1 MTITFAY
8 LWEAGMKHIDQAIQE
23 LIDYK
28 QKESNAA
35 YNNNNLQ
42 KYIQLKEEIWE
53 LLPGSKVEYVESY
66 NIAAGL
72 LRLVIMVNDIVKV
85 EKWMNVLYFCFPT
98 RLDTGNREAWGGRT
112 YYTLGDFH
120 KAYELLVVAKNK
132 SGGRCFDDADD
143 LKYLK
148 LLKLGPEEFI
158 KQLQASDVSS
168 AHGIKADEKEVTVP
182 PENTLSMAHLS
193 ARYDLDD
200 ALSLK
205 LNNLSEMGNLLM
217 DNGSYDNAINSFS
230 DALALL
236 PLPTQQ
242 WEAGTWLYTAIG
254 EAYYFK
260 HDYEN
265 AKNNLYDA
273 LNCADSTDSAFTYLR
288 LEQSLYELGDLA
300 CAKEN
305 LLKAYMLEGNEIFD
319 DEEEKYFNLLLD
331 II

>member
-1 MTITFAY
+1 
-8 LWEAGMKHIDQAIQE
+8 MKHIDQAIQE
-23 LIDYK
+23 LIDMK
-28 QKESNAA
+28 NNESNAA
-35 YNNNNLQ
+35 YDNNDLQ
-42 KYIQLKEEIWE
+42 KCILLDEEIWA
-53 LLPGSKVEYVESY
+53 LLPEKKTEYGDSFV
-66 NIAAGL
+66 IASGM
-72 LRLVIMVNDIVKV
+72 LRLLIMEMELDKIGKWIDILK
-85 EKWMNVLYFCFPT
+85 ECDLT
-98 RLDTGNREAWGGRT
+98 RLDCGDRENYCARG
-112 YYTLGDFH
+112 YFALGDYH
-120 KAYELLVVAKNK
+120 KAYELFQLSNK
-132 SGGRCFDDADD
+132 KSDGRYFSKAED

-158 KQLQASDVSS
+158 EQLQATDTTPSQ
-168 AHGIKADEKEVTVP
+168 GIQAKAVDEP
-182 PENTLSMAHLS
+182 ADNENTLSMAHLS

-205 LNNLSEMGNLLM
+205 INNLSEMGNLLM
-217 DNGSYDNAINSFS
+217 DNGSYDKAINFFS
-230 DALALL
+230 DAIALL

-319 DEEEKYFNLLLD
+319 DEEAKYFNLLLD